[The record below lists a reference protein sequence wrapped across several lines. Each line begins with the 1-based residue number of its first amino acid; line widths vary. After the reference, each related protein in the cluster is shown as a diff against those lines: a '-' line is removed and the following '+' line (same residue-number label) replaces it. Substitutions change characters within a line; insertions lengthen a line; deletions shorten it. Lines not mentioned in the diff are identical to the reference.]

1 VSSEGRKRR
10 KREKVIQFLMSI
22 ETTSVSENISL
33 ERRELLEYIQR
44 LEKRVAQIR
53 AYPDGNE

>member
-1 VSSEGRKRR
+1 
-10 KREKVIQFLMSI
+10 MPI
-22 ETTSVSENISL
+22 ETTSAPEDITPAW
-33 ERRELLEYIQR
+33 RELREYTQR